1 MKFLNYLF
9 SAPLK
14 AEEFTLKNDTKGL
27 KAYFYYIPLEI
38 MHIIC
43 FTLLFFIKVCIVL
56 FVSLIANICAL
67 GIEYFD
73 YMLFQF
79 KLIKAILKQK

>member
-14 AEEFTLKNDTKGL
+14 VEEFTLKNDIKGL
-27 KAYFYYIPLEI
+27 KVYFYYIPIEI
-38 MHIIC
+38 IHILC

-56 FVSLIANICAL
+56 PVSLIANICAL

-73 YMLFQF
+73 YMLCQF

>member
-1 MKFLNYLF
+1 MKFFNYLF
-9 SAPLK
+9 SGPLK
-14 AEEFTLKNDTKGL
+14 VEEFTLKSDIKGL
-27 KAYFYYIPLEI
+27 KVYFYYIPIEI
-38 MHIIC
+38 IHILC

-56 FVSLIANICAL
+56 PVSLIANICAL

-73 YMLFQF
+73 YMRFQF